1 MKRIDDAH
9 GRVCTKCN
17 QFKTADSFWKK
28 SEARKDGSVALR
40 PVCKECG
47 ITDKLNKYHTENG
60 KERQKE
66 RSFRALMKKYG
77 ISPEVYEQERIKQEY
92 SCYLCGEH
100 EDKQP
105 HKRLHVDH
113 CHTTGKYRGLLCN
126 KCNAGLGF
134 FNDNIAVLQK
144 AIEYIN
150 DNSTGHRNNT

>member
-1 MKRIDDAH
+1 MKRTDETLGKI
-9 GRVCTKCN
+9 CTKCGE
-17 QFKTADSFWKK
+17 FKDASNFWKK
-28 SEARKDGSVALR
+28 SNARKDGSFALR
-40 PVCKECG
+40 SVCKKCG
-47 ITDKLNKYHTENG
+47 IADKLDIYHKNNG

-77 ISPEVYEQERIKQEY
+77 ISTEFYEQERIKQQY

-100 EDKQP
+100 ENKQP

>member
-1 MKRIDDAH
+1 MKT
-9 GRVCTKCN
+9 CTKC
-17 QFKTADSFWKK
+17 KTTKPTSEFWKSGNK
-28 SEARKDGSVALR
+28 KKDGTHSLR
-40 PVCKECG
+40 GYCIECG
-47 ITDKLNKYHTENG
+47 TVDRLKRYHEENG

-77 ISPEVYEQERIKQEY
+77 ISAEVYEQERIKQAY

>member
-1 MKRIDDAH
+1 MKT
-9 GRVCTKCN
+9 CTKC
-17 QFKTADSFWKK
+17 KITKPTSEFWKSGNK
-28 SEARKDGSVALR
+28 KKDGTHSLR
-40 PVCKECG
+40 GYCIECG
-47 ITDKLNKYHTENG
+47 TVDRLKRYHEENG

-77 ISPEVYEQERIKQEY
+77 ISAEVYEHERIKQAY

-100 EDKQP
+100 ENKQP